1 MDIFGLR
8 ESLESQKTELSR
20 RSLFQGSGLTA
31 LAALGVAVPA
41 EAALEVGPNLYE
53 SIGVRPIINAKG
65 TFTIVSGSQSL
76 PEVKMAMMEA
86 SKHFVHID
94 ELMDAVGARIAEL
107 TQADSA
113 IVTCGCASALTHAT
127 AACIAG
133 GDPEKIQR
141 LPDLN
146 GLKSE
151 VVVPNYSRN
160 VYDHAIRAVG
170 VKMITVDSLDA
181 MRRAITDKTA
191 MVTIMAQPADRGEF
205 GLEPVAKVAHE
216 FGIPVL
222 VDAAAEGLTIPN
234 VHLERGADL
243 VAYSGGKAMRG
254 PQTAGLLLGRTD
266 LIRAAWTNSSPH
278 HTFGRAMKVGKEEI
292 MGMLAAVEMWVKRD
306 HDAEFKEWERW
317 LDIIATEVKKVDGVT
332 IEVRQPRGL
341 SNYTPSLRIS
351 WDSAKLGVY
360 GEEVERELYAGTPR
374 ILLANGSGDRR
385 TGGTS
390 SVGISP
396 WQMMPGNAETIA
408 KALHEKLTTPNVMT
422 KAGDFTFPDAANVD
436 GYWDVTIDYE
446 LSPAEHSLVF
456 EQNGETLAGYH
467 RGDRTGGNLSGYVE
481 GNRAV
486 FTSRHR
492 WEGASFGF
500 AFNGT
505 VDGDSMEGEVD
516 LGEYFTAPFK
526 ATRHG
531 YGQGGGR
538 G

>member
-1 MDIFGLR
+1 MDVFGLR
-8 ESLESQKTELSR
+8 KSSIDQKRELSR
-20 RSLFQGSGLTA
+20 RSLFRGSGLTA
-31 LAALGVAVPA
+31 LAALGAAVPA
-41 EAALEVGPNLYE
+41 EAALELGPNLYE

-76 PEVKMAMMEA
+76 PEVKTAMMEA

-94 ELMDAVGARIAEL
+94 ELMNAVGARIAEL
-107 TQADSA
+107 TQAESA
-113 IVTCGCASALTHAT
+113 MVTCGCASALTHAT
-127 AACIAG
+127 AACVAG

-141 LPDLN
+141 LPQLD
-146 GLKSE
+146 GFTKTE
-151 VVVPNYSRN
+151 VIVPNYSRN

-170 VKMITVDSLDA
+170 VTMVTVPNLEE
-181 MRRAITDKTA
+181 MRKAITEKTA
-191 MVTIMAQPADRGEF
+191 MVMVMAQPADRGEF
-205 GLEPVAKVAHE
+205 GLEPVAKLAHE

-234 VHLERGADL
+234 VHLQRGADL
-243 VAYSGGKAMRG
+243 VGYSGGKALRG
-254 PQTAGLLLGRTD
+254 PQTAGLLIGRAD

-332 IEVRQPRGL
+332 TEVRQPNDL
-341 SNYTPSLRIS
+341 SNHTPTLRIN

-360 GEEVERELYAGTPR
+360 GSEVLDELYAGTPR

-385 TGGTS
+385 TGGNS
-390 SVGISP
+390 SVGVSP
-396 WQMMPGNAETIA
+396 WQMMPGNAEIIA
-408 KALHEKLTTPNVMT
+408 KALHHKLTTPSPAPAAQP
-422 KAGDFTFPDAANVD
+422 KGAAANVD
-436 GYWDVTIDYE
+436 GYWDVEIDFE
-446 LSPAEHSLVF
+446 LSPAEHSLTF

-481 GNRAV
+481 GNNAV

-492 WEGASFGF
+492 YEGAGFGF
-500 AFNGT
+500 TFNGT
-505 VDGDSMEGEVD
+505 VDGDSMAGEVD
-516 LGEYFTAPFK
+516 LGEYFRAPFK
-526 ATRHG
+526 ATRHS
-531 YGQGGGR
+531 YGRGGR
-538 G
+538 RG

>member
-1 MDIFGLR
+1 M
-8 ESLESQKTELSR
+8 
-20 RSLFQGSGLTA
+20 
-31 LAALGVAVPA
+31 
-41 EAALEVGPNLYE
+41 
-53 SIGVRPIINAKG
+53 
-65 TFTIVSGSQSL
+65 
-76 PEVKMAMMEA
+76 
-86 SKHFVHID
+86 
-94 ELMDAVGARIAEL
+94 
-107 TQADSA
+107 
-113 IVTCGCASALTHAT
+113 
-127 AACIAG
+127 
-133 GDPEKIQR
+133 
-141 LPDLN
+141 
-146 GLKSE
+146 KSE
-151 VVVPNYSRN
+151 VVFPNYSRN

-170 VKMITVDSLDA
+170 VKIITVDSLDA

-191 MVTIMAQPADRGEF
+191 MVMVMAKPADRGAF

-216 FGIPVL
+216 SGIPVL

-234 VHLERGADL
+234 AHLERGADL

-254 PQTAGLLLGRTD
+254 PQTAGLLLGRAD

-317 LDIIATEVKKVDGVT
+317 LDVIASEVKKVDGVT
-332 IEVRQPRGL
+332 TEVRQPNDL
-341 SNYTPSLRIS
+341 SNHTPTLRIS
-351 WDSAKLGVY
+351 WDSKKLGIY
-360 GEEVERELYAGTPR
+360 GAEVERELYAGTPR

-385 TGGTS
+385 QGGAS

-408 KALHEKLTTPNVMT
+408 KALHQKLTTPNPAPVAKRM
-422 KAGDFTFPDAANVD
+422 GVAANVD
-436 GYWDVTIDYE
+436 GYWDVQIDYE
-446 LSPAEHSLVF
+446 LSPAQHSVVF

-481 GNRAV
+481 GNRAI
-486 FTSRHR
+486 FTSRHP
-492 WEGASFGF
+492 WEGTSFGF
-500 AFNGT
+500 TFNGT
-505 VDGDSMEGEVD
+505 VNGDSMEGEVN

-531 YGQGGGR
+531 YGRR

>member
-1 MDIFGLR
+1 MDIFGLH
-8 ESLESQKTELSR
+8 ESLTTQKAELSR
-20 RSLFQGSGLTA
+20 RSLFRGSGLTA
-31 LAALGVAVPA
+31 LAAMGAAVPA
-41 EAALEVGPNLYE
+41 DAALEVGPNLYE

-94 ELMDAVGARIAEL
+94 ELMAAVGARIAEL
-107 TQADSA
+107 TQAESA
-113 IVTCGCASALTHAT
+113 MVTCGCASALTHAT
-127 AACIAG
+127 AACVAG

-141 LPDLN
+141 LPVLDGMKN
-146 GLKSE
+146 E

-191 MVTIMAQPADRGEF
+191 MVMVMAQPADRGPF
-205 GLEPVAKVAHE
+205 GLEPVAAVAHE
-216 FGIPVL
+216 FGVPVL

-234 VHLERGADL
+234 VHLQRGADL
-243 VAYSGGKAMRG
+243 VGYSGGKAMRG
-254 PQTAGLLLGRTD
+254 PQTAGLLLGRKD

-332 IEVRQPRGL
+332 TEVRQPNDL
-341 SNYTPSLRIS
+341 SNRTPSLRIS
-351 WDSAKLGVY
+351 WDSKKLGVY
-360 GEEVERELYAGTPR
+360 GAEVERELYAGTPR

-408 KALHEKLTTPNVMT
+408 KALHAKLSTPNPAPAEQP
-422 KAGDFTFPDAANVD
+422 KGAAANVD
-436 GYWDVTIDYE
+436 GYWDVAIDYE
-446 LSPAEHSLVF
+446 LSPAEHSVVF
-456 EQNGETLAGYH
+456 EQSGETLAGYH
-467 RGDRTGGNLSGYVE
+467 RGDRTGGNLSGYME

-500 AFNGT
+500 NFNGT
-505 VDGDSMEGEVD
+505 VNGDSMEGEVD

-526 ATRHG
+526 ATRHS
-531 YGQGGGR
+531 YGRGGR
-538 G
+538 RG

>member
-1 MDIFGLR
+1 MDVFGLR
-8 ESLESQKTELSR
+8 ESLAGQDTELSR
-20 RSLFQGSGLTA
+20 RSLFRGSGLTA

-107 TQADSA
+107 TQAESA

-127 AACIAG
+127 AACVAG

-141 LPDLN
+141 LPDLAGMKN
-146 GLKSE
+146 E
-151 VVVPNYSRN
+151 VVVPSYSRN

-170 VKMITVDSLDA
+170 VTMVTVPNLEE
-181 MRRAITDKTA
+181 MRKAITDKTA
-191 MVTIMAQPADRGEF
+191 MVMVMAQPADRGEF
-205 GLEPVAKVAHE
+205 GLEPVASLAHE

-234 VHLERGADL
+234 VHLQRGADL

-254 PQTAGLLLGRTD
+254 PQTAGVLMGRRD

-317 LDIIATEVKKVDGVT
+317 LDVIASEVKKVDGVST
-332 IEVRQPRGL
+332 EVRQPNDL
-341 SNYTPSLRIS
+341 SNYTPTLRIS
-351 WDSAKLGVY
+351 WDSKKLGVY
-360 GEEVERELYAGTPR
+360 GAEVERELYAGTPR

-385 TGGTS
+385 TGSNS

-408 KALHEKLTTPNVMT
+408 KALHAKLTNPNPAPPEKPKGT
-422 KAGDFTFPDAANVD
+422 AANVD
-436 GYWDVTIDYE
+436 GYWDVAIDYE
-446 LSPAEHSLVF
+446 LSPAEHSVFF
-456 EQNGETLAGYH
+456 EQTGETLAGYH

-481 GNRAV
+481 GGQVV
-486 FTSRHR
+486 FNSRHP
-492 WEGASFGF
+492 WEGTSIGF
-500 AFNGT
+500 TFNGT
-505 VDGDSMEGEVD
+505 VNGDSMEGEVD
-516 LGEYFTAPFK
+516 MGEYFTAPFK
-526 ATRHG
+526 ATRHS
-531 YGQGGGR
+531 YGR
-538 G
+538 GRGRRG